1 MQLTLTPPPR
11 SDAQIR
17 TLPTGGCSPDDSTMF
32 TVSRVGDSAVVS
44 LCCSKIDEGQAQSLR
59 TYLLGLAHNCGG
71 RLAVELAGVRGF
83 TCAWINVLLE
93 LSDRCEA
100 VGGKLVLFGLR
111 KEHRALL
118 GKTGLAK
125 RLAIVTCRTK
135 ALEMLGSA
143 TIAPWRLAL
152 ARLFDIPVAIPF
164 EQPART
170 GRLARAA

>member
-1 MQLTLTPPPR
+1 MPLTLTQPTR
-11 SDAQIR
+11 TDAQIR
-17 TLPTGGCSPDDSTMF
+17 SVPGATISPDDSTMF
-32 TVSRVGDSAVVS
+32 TVGRVGDSAVVS
-44 LCCSKIDEGQAQSLR
+44 LCCTKIDEGQALGLR

-71 RLAVELAGVRGF
+71 RLALELAGVRGF
-83 TCAWINVLLE
+83 TCAWINVLIE
-93 LSDRCEA
+93 LSERCDA

-111 KEHRALL
+111 REHMAMLA
-118 GKTGLAK
+118 KTGLAR
-125 RLAIVTCRTK
+125 RLTIVTCRTK

-164 EQPART
+164 EQPARS